1 MKRLAM
7 IAVTGVMS
15 FMLSACGGD
24 DAPNMS
30 ATQGGDDMM
39 QQTQMPMPSA
49 EGQNVQ
55 EQMPAADN
63 AMEVPQPTHN
73 PSEEQVEGATAA
85 E

>member
-24 DAPNMS
+24 DAPKMS
-30 ATQGGDDMM
+30 AGGDDMM
-39 QQTQMPMPSA
+39 QQTQMPMPGADS
-49 EGQNVQ
+49 QNMQ

-63 AMEVPQPTHN
+63 SMDTPEPTSN
-73 PSEEQVEGATAA
+73 PSDEQVEGATAA